1 MVWGGN
7 GESFFLK
14 KSISFLKENYS
25 FIHPSFG
32 ENEGN
37 VVVII
42 RFSLRY
48 SDGILCV
55 FESRVPFHISQPH
68 IFLEHVYC
76 LFNWISLENCSFLRL
91 CMRLLKYSTRSL
103 PNLVIYV
110 IFWAWNWKPFSFRI
124 PKRRDWNYPF
134 SPFKICWS
142 DLKNILNLNL

>member
-1 MVWGGN
+1 MFQLLILYLFFLIPIEWCEAGTGKV
-7 GESFFLK
+7 FFLK

-76 LFNWISLENCSFLRL
+76 LFN
-91 CMRLLKYSTRSL
+91 
-103 PNLVIYV
+103 
-110 IFWAWNWKPFSFRI
+110 
-124 PKRRDWNYPF
+124 
-134 SPFKICWS
+134 
-142 DLKNILNLNL
+142 